1 MKTDRKISGLR
12 GLPREGGEYRSHITA
27 PLLVLAVFLLLRLS
41 VYIDSKLTRENEYAA
56 VILLQLMIFVIPAVI
71 YLAITRNTAAGLRIR
86 PVGIGHLLL
95 ILSAV
100 IVIESGGV
108 LLNWLINGY
117 DSLVTSY
124 DLWGIFISKTD
135 GSASDTLF
143 LVMAYALLP
152 AVCEELVFRS
162 VLCAEYE
169 RRSMFAAVLLPPLF
183 FAMLHF
189 DPARFPSYFGAGLV
203 LTLTLYATRSV
214 LAPVIV
220 HFASNLL
227 SIFSRTYLRTLYDLG
242 GEKLFIFIAA
252 AAFLLFTFLFCAEA
266 ARLYRN
272 YSSGD
277 YSDSYRGSAS
287 ETARRENSADGTGGD
302 DAAGPAGK
310 GAGEKDAPEDGV
322 PGQRPGEETNGGSGS
337 RNDPSGSRTG
347 RQGGTWTGPGGSGT
361 AVRRDRSGRDTSPS
375 PSVTGVPEFFSK
387 HPRAYA
393 AFTAFFS
400 PTALLCYI
408 FYAVIILL

>member
-71 YLAITRNTAAGLRIR
+71 YLALTRNTAAGLRIR

-169 RRSMFAAVLLPPLF
+169 RRSMFAAVLLPSLF

-189 DPARFPSYFGAGLV
+189 DPARFPAYLGAGLV

-277 YSDSYRGSAS
+277 YSDSYRGDAS
-287 ETARRENSADGTGGD
+287 ETARRENSADGTGENSADGTGGN

-310 GAGEKDAPEDGV
+310 GAGNKETTADGV

-337 RNDPSGSRTG
+337 RNDPSGSRT
-347 RQGGTWTGPGGSGT
+347 S
-361 AVRRDRSGRDTSPS
+361 VRRDRSGRDTSSS

-408 FYAVIILL
+408 FYAAIILL